1 MDALL
6 IYFVK
11 VNMALVLFY
20 AFYRLFFHKDTFF
33 RWRRI
38 TLLAFFA
45 ASLVYPLL
53 NIQEWMREQEPMV
66 IVADLY
72 AANILPEITV
82 SAATPEVVNW
92 RNFIID
98 SSQMLY
104 VGIALLLMLRFC
116 IQLFSIF
123 KIRFR
128 AKEMIL
134 QGVKVYKLSHA
145 QGPFSFFRWIFVHPE
160 SHEEHALE
168 EILAHESTH
177 VREWHSVDV
186 VVSELFCALCW
197 FNPFIWLIKRE
208 VRNNLEFLADNKVL
222 EQGYDCKTYQYH
234 LLGLTHQKS
243 VATIY
248 NNFNVL
254 PLKNRI
260 KMMNKKRTKQI
271 ARTKYLL
278 FVPLLVLLLLI
289 SNIDSVAR
297 NTSNLLKNVL
307 PESSEITQ
315 DAVETAQLP
324 QDQEPQKKTN
334 DEEEAFEIAEVTPEY
349 PGGLPALMSFLSQN
363 VQYPAKAA
371 EKKIE
376 GTVTVKFI
384 VNKDGSISDAIILRG
399 VEPSLDA
406 EALRVINSMPK
417 WKPGKQRGK
426 EVRVKYT
433 IPIRFRITQPVSQ
446 EKKVEVVAASI
457 DKSPADNDA
466 VFEVVE
472 NSPQY
477 PGGISALMEFL
488 NQNIKY
494 PQKAAAEKI
503 EGIVT
508 VQFVVT
514 KEGNIK
520 DPIVLRGEN
529 ADLAEE
535 AIRVVKLMPKW
546 QPGTQRGVAVNVKYT
561 VPVRF
566 RLN

>member
-1 MDALL
+1 
-6 IYFVK
+6 
-11 VNMALVLFY
+11 
-20 AFYRLFFHKDTFF
+20 
-33 RWRRI
+33 
-38 TLLAFFA
+38 
-45 ASLVYPLL
+45 
-53 NIQEWMREQEPMV
+53 
-66 IVADLY
+66 
-72 AANILPEITV
+72 
-82 SAATPEVVNW
+82 
-92 RNFIID
+92 
-98 SSQMLY
+98 
-104 VGIALLLMLRFC
+104 
-116 IQLFSIF
+116 
-123 KIRFR
+123 
-128 AKEMIL
+128 
-134 QGVKVYKLSHA
+134 
-145 QGPFSFFRWIFVHPE
+145 
-160 SHEEHALE
+160 
-168 EILAHESTH
+168 
-177 VREWHSVDV
+177 
-186 VVSELFCALCW
+186 
-197 FNPFIWLIKRE
+197 
-208 VRNNLEFLADNKVL
+208 
-222 EQGYDCKTYQYH
+222 
-234 LLGLTHQKS
+234 
-243 VATIY
+243 
-248 NNFNVL
+248 
-254 PLKNRI
+254 
-260 KMMNKKRTKQI
+260 MMNKKRTKQI

-307 PESSEITQ
+307 SESSEVIQ
-315 DAVETAQLP
+315 DAMESTQLP

-334 DEEEAFEIAEVTPEY
+334 EEEEEAFEIAEVTPEY

-363 VQYPAKAA
+363 VKYPAKAA

-406 EALRVINSMPK
+406 EALRVISSMPK
-417 WKPGKQRGK
+417 WTPGKQRGK

-433 IPIRFRITQPVSQ
+433 IPIRFRITQPASQ

-457 DKSPADNDA
+457 DKPTADNDA

-494 PQKAAAEKI
+494 PEKAAAEKR

-514 KEGNIK
+514 KEGDIQN
-520 DPIVLRGEN
+520 PIALRGEN
-529 ADLAEE
+529 ADLVEE